1 MRTPFISAR
10 TRQAIRLSCPNLR
23 RELLRPALLRP
34 ALLRG
39 AAMCLVLG
47 TAACGADYDPLTRE
61 GLWEPGHSNHANLTM
76 QVANPGDLVR
86 GSGTTGGDGQI
97 AAAAVDRL
105 RNDKVK
111 RLPAS
116 DISTVTS
123 GNSGD
128 NNSSSTG
135 GQ

>member
-1 MRTPFISAR
+1 MRMSRRAR
-10 TRQAIRLSCPNLR
+10 QNGATLRKMGPCLTRGGAIC
-23 RELLRPALLRP
+23 LLLA
-34 ALLRG
+34 
-39 AAMCLVLG
+39 

-61 GLWEPGHSNHANLTM
+61 GLWQPGHTNHNNLTM

-86 GSGTTGGDGQI
+86 GSGTTGGDGQL

-111 RLPAS
+111 KLPAS
-116 DISTVTS
+116 DISQISTS
-123 GNSGD
+123 NSGD
-128 NNSSSTG
+128 NNSSSG